1 MELFLQNW
9 KDLRMSSRSSCR
21 HSHRDYSVIVGVF
34 HMEDWTAKINGSLTR
49 HNLFAVDILNIQVQD
64 ILPHPRSQQA
74 RGCTHSNVH
83 HSLRMSRP
91 SAPDNAVIIFVKLC
105 QFIYLPL
112 FESGGPCFARILT
125 QSDRGFLKKSIRGSN
140 FDLNDALDLHNGISE
155 IIQKWIRL

>member
-1 MELFLQNW
+1 M
-9 KDLRMSSRSSCR
+9 
-21 HSHRDYSVIVGVF
+21 
-34 HMEDWTAKINGSLTR
+34 
-49 HNLFAVDILNIQVQD
+49 VDILNIQVQD
-64 ILPHPRSQQA
+64 ILNIQVRDIFAHPRSHRA

-140 FDLNDALDLHNGISE
+140 FDFQGSSPDALDLHNGISE

>member
-1 MELFLQNW
+1 
-9 KDLRMSSRSSCR
+9 
-21 HSHRDYSVIVGVF
+21 
-34 HMEDWTAKINGSLTR
+34 
-49 HNLFAVDILNIQVQD
+49 
-64 ILPHPRSQQA
+64 
-74 RGCTHSNVH
+74 
-83 HSLRMSRP
+83 MSRP